1 MMCRFLSADF
11 KLSVKCPVDKTEH
24 DVRFQAYPQLRGHT
38 LDVVACDA
46 APDIDQ
52 LTCVK
57 NCRALLESG
66 HYWQR
71 IYPESAV
78 YSQSQ

>member
-1 MMCRFLSADF
+1 MMCRFLCADF
-11 KLSVKCPVDKTEH
+11 QLSIRCPVDKSKHE
-24 DVRFQAYPQLRGHT
+24 VRFQACPQLRDHT

-46 APDIDQ
+46 VTDVEN
-52 LTCVK
+52 LTCGK

-71 IYPESAV
+71 IYPELAV
-78 YSQSQ
+78 YTQRQ

>member
-1 MMCRFLSADF
+1 MMGRFLCANF
-11 KLSVKCPVDKTEH
+11 ELSIRCPVDKSH
-24 DVRFQAYPQLRGHT
+24 HSVRFQAYPQLRDPT

-46 APDIDQ
+46 APVGEL
-52 LTCVK
+52 LTCGK

-71 IYPESAV
+71 IYPESAL
-78 YSQSQ
+78 YTQSQ